1 MGVQRSRDR
10 RRASFDYR
18 GDKQFMREQKYRFK
32 GELRTVNEIREFQD
46 AGEHRPYVY
55 SKDKIC
61 VAAINEISLQKL
73 LNGVN

>member
-1 MGVQRSRDR
+1 
-10 RRASFDYR
+10 
-18 GDKQFMREQKYRFK
+18 MREQKYRFK

-46 AGEHRPYVY
+46 ADEHRPYVY

-73 LNGVN
+73 LNWVN

>member
-1 MGVQRSRDR
+1 
-10 RRASFDYR
+10 
-18 GDKQFMREQKYRFK
+18 MREQKYRFK

-46 AGEHRPYVY
+46 ADGHRPYVY